1 MKSVPR
7 RVDVMRATL
16 IGVSEGVSEGVP
28 AGKPFGKLIG
38 KKLAAAFALFLNVAS
53 ALLFVSPTYANSL
66 TSTSPISGAILA
78 IAPSAVT
85 LSTDTPLASMGSEI
99 KVTDPNGKQVDDGA
113 LTVDGNNAVVGLL
126 TLTEKGIY
134 TVEYSLVSDADIPL
148 VGSYTFTYNAPDQV
162 TTPKPT
168 QTKDAAVQSKSNV
181 GTTIFVI
188 LVGVAGLL
196 VAIGLIWYGKKL
208 YNER

>member
-1 MKSVPR
+1 
-7 RVDVMRATL
+7 MRIL
-16 IGVSEGVSEGVP
+16 
-28 AGKPFGKLIG
+28 GKAVTRTTI
-38 KKLAAAFALFLNVAS
+38 AIALVTISIFWS
-53 ALLFVSPTYANSL
+53 APSYANSL
-66 TSTSPISGAILA
+66 TGTSPVSGAILSS
-78 IAPSAVT
+78 APSAVT
-85 LSTDTPLASMGSEI
+85 LTTDTPLASLGSEI
-99 KVTDPNGKQVDDGA
+99 KVTDPKGKQVDDGA
-113 LTVDGNNAVVGLL
+113 LTIDGNNAVVGLL
-126 TLTEKGIY
+126 ALSESGIY

-168 QTKDAAVQSKSNV
+168 QTKDAAVQSKSNI

-196 VAIGLIWYGKKL
+196 VAIGLVLYGKKL